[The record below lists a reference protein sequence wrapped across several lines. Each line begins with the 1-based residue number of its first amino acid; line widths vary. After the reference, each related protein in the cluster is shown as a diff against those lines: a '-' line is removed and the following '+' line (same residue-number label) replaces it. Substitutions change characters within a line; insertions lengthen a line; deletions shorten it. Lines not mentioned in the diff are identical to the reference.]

1 MPPSSECT
9 PVSTFDIL
17 HQSAIDQRAEAILAA
32 SLYMS
37 PSCWLVERELAQMK
51 WFDYRFLSP
60 VQATLDFVQ
69 EYQRIFRLKW
79 GQSFDSADADKKRGI
94 AAGGLFHSRKE
105 FSEFWNAR
113 VHADSMGVRYE
124 VYISTAMETALRRA
138 KQKRLLRAGQMR
150 RADCIQAIEKRWEEE
165 LAGSRWL
172 SELPHYRSENHCALP
187 AQFAHQEHVAH
198 GVRKRSNGALALGM
212 AIDELRILPVET
224 AEAVHGA
231 EFVARARERSMGIGR
246 PAPVE
251 PLEPERLIPSCFGL
265 PAPFDVAAEPCSKC
279 PLAAQCQRA
288 SEHMLADVV
297 EHHGSADPTLH
308 HRRELGRERVRRY
321 REKKRFAAAA
331 ASDPLAGAS
340 AEAA

>member
-1 MPPSSECT
+1 MRA
-9 PVSTFDIL
+9 FDL
-17 HQSAIDQRAEAILAA
+17 LQQSAIEQRAEAILAA

-37 PSCWLVERELAQMK
+37 PSCWLVERDLAQMK

-60 VQATLDFVQ
+60 VQATLHYVD
-69 EYQRIFRLKW
+69 EYQRVFRLKW
-79 GQSFDSADADKKRGI
+79 RRHFDSTDAGKKRGI
-94 AAGGLFHSRKE
+94 ATGGLFHSRKE

-113 VHADSMGVRYE
+113 VHADSMGVRYD

-172 SELPHYRSENHCALP
+172 SELPHYRGENHCALP

-212 AIDELRILPVET
+212 AIDELRVLPVET

-251 PLEPERLIPSCFGL
+251 LLEPEQLIPSCFGL
-265 PAPFDVAAEPCSKC
+265 PAPFDVAAEPCNKC
-279 PLAAQCQRA
+279 PLADQCRKA
-288 SEHMLADVV
+288 SEHVLADVV
-297 EHHGSADPTLH
+297 EHYGSADPTLH
-308 HRRELGRERVRRY
+308 HRRELGRERVRRH
-321 REKKRFAAAA
+321 REKKRLTEAA
-331 ASDPLAGAS
+331 ASDPVAGAI
-340 AEAA
+340 AKAA

>member
-1 MPPSSECT
+1 
-9 PVSTFDIL
+9 
-17 HQSAIDQRAEAILAA
+17 
-32 SLYMS
+32 MS
-37 PSCWLVERELAQMK
+37 K
-51 WFDYRFLSP
+51 NN
-60 VQATLDFVQ
+60 
-69 EYQRIFRLKW
+69 
-79 GQSFDSADADKKRGI
+79 FDSIDASKKRGI
-94 AAGGLFHSRKE
+94 ATGGLFHSRKE
-105 FSEFWNAR
+105 FSEFWSAR
-113 VHADSMGVRYE
+113 VYADSIGVPYAL
-124 VYISTAMETALRRA
+124 YIFTAMDVALRRA

-165 LAGSRWL
+165 LGGNRWL
-172 SELPHYRSENHCALP
+172 SELPHYRAENHFALP

-212 AIDELRILPVET
+212 AIDELRVLPVET

-231 EFVARARERSMGIGR
+231 EFVARARKRNMGIGT
-246 PAPVE
+246 PAPIE
-251 PLEPERLIPSCFGL
+251 QLHPEQLIPSCFGL
-265 PAPFDVAAEPCSKC
+265 PAPFDVTAEPCGKC